1 MYAFSPARLASPATI
16 LIATAALLAVA
27 LMGNRIDLTGAGPPI
42 PTIQRN
48 VPPAIQHDV
57 LPAKDQPPSLE
68 APARDAW
75 PSTIQPAAGGGYA
88 TKTAPPPAPT
98 MLSGSSSAGPVPMVT
113 PSRWSE
119 PVEDGPPA
127 LAPPPQTNPKSPPL
141 GSMGQ

>member
-1 MYAFSPARLASPATI
+1 MYAFSPARLASPATM
-16 LIATAALLAVA
+16 LIAAAALLAVA

-48 VPPAIQHDV
+48 VPPAIQHYV

-88 TKTAPPPAPT
+88 TKTAPRP
-98 MLSGSSSAGPVPMVT
+98 
-113 PSRWSE
+113 RRRC
-119 PVEDGPPA
+119 
-127 LAPPPQTNPKSPPL
+127 
-141 GSMGQ
+141 